1 MIYGWDSN
9 NIDTYI
15 TQNVYNPDLIQNWDK
30 LIDNGYR
37 ILSEEDI
44 NGPNTKSIEDYYM
57 EASEECERIGD
68 LAELLGYDVT
78 YDDEGI
84 CFIAS
89 KNDNEDVRK
98 TKFFPIIQEL
108 VRLQSDVITV
118 EHSFEDDEDYKNC
131 FVIY

>member
-1 MIYGWDSN
+1 MKKIVSLAVLATLTTTGAIAAPS
-9 NIDTYI
+9 YI
-15 TQNVYNPDLIQNWDK
+15 KRDAR
-30 LIDNGYR
+30 G
-37 ILSEEDI
+37 
-44 NGPNTKSIEDYYM
+44 
-57 EASEECERIGD
+57 
-68 LAELLGYDVT
+68 GYDVT

-89 KNDNEDVRK
+89 KNDGEDVRR

>member
-1 MIYGWDSN
+1 M
-9 NIDTYI
+9 
-15 TQNVYNPDLIQNWDK
+15 LLKEAKKK

-44 NGPNTKSIEDYYM
+44 NGPDNKSIEDYYM

-89 KNDNEDVRK
+89 KNDNEDVRT